1 MRALRVTF
9 LGVVMSL
16 ALGAG
21 TAWAAPGQ
29 SFWESGAVNVFN
41 GCTGENMVGT
51 FSTHF
56 VETENG
62 PTHFNLH
69 SEAVGEVTGARYV
82 GNTFQNEFFHALP
95 DGTFLFDSLL
105 TVRIVAQGSLSDSI
119 VIAIHIHQVI
129 DANGNVISG
138 WIDINP
144 GACQGG

>member
-1 MRALRVTF
+1 MRAVRAVI

-21 TAWAAPGQ
+21 AAWAAPGQ
-29 SFWESGAVNVFN
+29 SFWESGPVNIFN

-62 PTHFNLH
+62 PTHFNVH

-82 GNTFQNEFFHALP
+82 GNTSDNQFFHALP
-95 DGTFLFDSLL
+95 DGTFMIDQVLS
-105 TVRIVAQGSLSDSI
+105 VRLVAQGGLSNSI
-119 VIAIHIHQVI
+119 VFAIHLHEVV
-129 DANGNVISG
+129 DADGNVISG
-138 WIDINP
+138 RIDVN
-144 GACQGG
+144 GGECQGG